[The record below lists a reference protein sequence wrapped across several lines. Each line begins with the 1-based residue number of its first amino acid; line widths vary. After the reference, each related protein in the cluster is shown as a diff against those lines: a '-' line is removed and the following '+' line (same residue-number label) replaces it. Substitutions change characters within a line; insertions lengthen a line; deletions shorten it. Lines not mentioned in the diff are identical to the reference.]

1 MLIDDGGS
9 VREGNCAMM
18 NVVGSPK
25 RRHLYRGTVVG
36 NQSSFLIAAAIADGA
51 ECELLRRW

>member
-36 NQSSFLIAAAIADGA
+36 NQSSFLIAAAIVSAIH
-51 ECELLRRW
+51 W